1 MGVVKMSD
9 ATAGNVTGFE
19 ADGRVG
25 KRRAPTKEGSPNLF
39 YLWHKIQ
46 DIKAEAEQM
55 NDAELVFMIGLVE
68 LLVEERATPG
78 GLALAEVDTT
88 IPH

>member
-1 MGVVKMSD
+1 M
-9 ATAGNVTGFE
+9 AHTTANS
-19 ADGRVG
+19 AAAYLAGRKNG
-25 KRRAPTKEGSPNLF
+25 KRVHSMKQPASPNLF
-39 YLWHKIQ
+39 HLWHKIQ
-46 DIKAEAEQM
+46 DIKSEAEQM

-78 GLALAEVDTT
+78 SSALATVDTT

>member
-1 MGVVKMSD
+1 M
-9 ATAGNVTGFE
+9 ANVSAIFQ
-19 ADGRVG
+19 AAARKNG
-25 KRRAPTKEGSPNLF
+25 KRGHGMKSGSPNLF

-55 NDAELVFMIGLVE
+55 KDSELVFMIGLVE

-78 GLALAEVDTT
+78 AAALATVDTST
-88 IPH
+88 PH

>member
-1 MGVVKMSD
+1 MANASAIFQAMTRK
-9 ATAGNVTGFE
+9 N
-19 ADGRVG
+19 G
-25 KRRAPTKEGSPNLF
+25 KRAHGIKPSSSNLF

-55 NDAELVFMIGLVE
+55 KDAELVFMIGLVE

-78 GLALAEVDTT
+78 AAALAAVDTST
-88 IPH
+88 PH

>member
-1 MGVVKMSD
+1 MSE
-9 ATAGNVTGFE
+9 ATAGNGTGLE
-19 ADGRVG
+19 ADHRAG

-39 YLWHKIQ
+39 YLWHKLQ
-46 DIKAEAEQM
+46 ELKAEAEQM
-55 NDAELVFMIGLVE
+55 KDAELVFMIGLVE